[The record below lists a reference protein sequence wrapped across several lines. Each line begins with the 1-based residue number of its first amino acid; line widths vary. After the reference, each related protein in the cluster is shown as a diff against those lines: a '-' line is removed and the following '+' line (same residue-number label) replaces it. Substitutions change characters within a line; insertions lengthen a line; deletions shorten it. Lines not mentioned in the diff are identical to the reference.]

1 MAGFLRKKTKQPEQT
16 TKGLPSVS
24 LSSSGPPTPLF
35 ARFSSNGQNSSNV
48 APRIVSSP
56 MSLASHGRK
65 DSTPKGGPGRG
76 NSNFGASS
84 LAAGSRDAELARRR
98 VQDQA
103 QASQASL
110 NHRPIVDKPLP
121 SPVANGNRS
130 PPIPTAAP
138 VANRRTISNRGPGP
152 PPTFQTQQHQGMWSR
167 ASLDS
172 RDRDNKPLPR
182 PGSAQA
188 SFSSPERQVPP
199 PPSGYNF
206 TPAVPPKRKV
216 SVSSVNTAVTPQIGP
231 PITNAYRKLQP
242 PLPPSTKSPLPTT
255 DDGFA
260 SQVPLPQTSKRAE
273 DLPSDAP
280 NGVGG
285 GQSNHRVS
293 QIQQEIYSTPLSV
306 HALDLPPEF
315 ALFQV
320 CKLRLLRISF
330 FHSDARNTHYSNRA
344 TLRATEGKG

>member
-1 MAGFLRKKTKQPEQT
+1 MAGFLRKKTKQPEPT
-16 TKGLPSVS
+16 TKEFPSVS

-35 ARFSSNGQNSSNV
+35 SRFSSNAQNSSNV

-65 DSTPKGGPGRG
+65 DPTPKGGPGRG
-76 NSNFGASS
+76 NSNLGASS
-84 LAAGSRDAELARRR
+84 LAAGSREAEMARRRR

-121 SPVANGNRS
+121 FPVGNGDRS
-130 PPIPTAAP
+130 PPMPTAAP

-152 PPTFQTQQHQGMWSR
+152 PPTFHTQQHQAMWSR

-172 RDRDNKPLPR
+172 RDRENKPLPR
-182 PGSAQA
+182 PASAQGY
-188 SFSSPERQVPP
+188 SSPERQPSL

-242 PLPPSTKSPLPTT
+242 PLPPSSAQSP
-255 DDGFA
+255 DENFA
-260 SQVPLPQTSKRAE
+260 SQGPLPQASKRAQNFP
-273 DLPSDAP
+273 LNAP

-285 GQSNHRVS
+285 GQSNRRVS
-293 QIQQEIYSTPLSV
+293 QTVPEIFSTPMSV
-306 HALDLPPEF
+306 RALDLPPEF

-320 CKLRLLRISF
+320 CKLKLLQISF

-344 TLRATEGKG
+344 MLRVTEGKG

>member
-1 MAGFLRKKTKQPEQT
+1 MAGFLRKKTKQPEPT
-16 TKGLPSVS
+16 TKGLPTVS

-35 ARFSSNGQNSSNV
+35 ARFSSNAQNSSNV
-48 APRIVSSP
+48 TPRIVSSP

-65 DSTPKGGPGRG
+65 DSTPKGGGRS
-76 NSNFGASS
+76 NSSFGASS

-103 QASQASL
+103 HASQASL

-130 PPIPTAAP
+130 PLLPTAAP

-188 SFSSPERQVPP
+188 SYPSSERQVPP
-199 PPSGYNF
+199 GYNF

-231 PITNAYRKLQP
+231 PITNAYHKLQP
-242 PLPPSTKSPLPTT
+242 PLPPSSGKSPLPTT

-260 SQVPLPQTSKRAE
+260 SQAPLPQTSKRAH
-273 DLPSDAP
+273 DFPSDAP
-280 NGVGG
+280 SGVGG
-285 GQSNHRVS
+285 GQSNLRAS
-293 QIQQEIYSTPLSV
+293 QTRPEIYSTPLSV

-320 CKLRLLRISF
+320 CKLKLLRISF
-330 FHSDARNTHYSNRA
+330 FHSDARNTHYSNCA
-344 TLRATEGKG
+344 TLRVTEGKG